1 MTTEQE
7 RVVMLRNKAG
17 LTQSQLAKMAGLKA
31 SAINMIENGHRA
43 PRLTTAIAISNA
55 LHISLDVYA
64 GLKDDRESEII
75 LRRKLINI
83 EQRLE
88 AIKLIAT

>member
-7 RVVMLRNKAG
+7 RVVMLRKKAG
-17 LTQSQLAKMAGLKA
+17 LSQSQLAKRAGLKA
-31 SAINMIENGHRA
+31 SAINMIENGQRA

-64 GLKDDRESEII
+64 GLKDYSENEIT
-75 LRRKLINI
+75 LRSKLIRA
-83 EQRLE
+83 EQKLE
-88 AIKLIAT
+88 EIKKLAT